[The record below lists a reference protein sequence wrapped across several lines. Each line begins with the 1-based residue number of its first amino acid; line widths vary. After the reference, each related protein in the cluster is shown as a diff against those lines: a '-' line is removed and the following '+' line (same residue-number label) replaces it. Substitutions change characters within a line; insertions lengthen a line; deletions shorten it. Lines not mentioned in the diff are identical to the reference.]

1 MTEWYNLSWNEVVE
15 QLNSD
20 ANKGLT
26 EEKVEKLQKSYG
38 KNTIEIPKGNN
49 ILYIMLLQ
57 FKNFWLLY
65 MLLIIGIYFYIG
77 GVNEAIS
84 LFGILML
91 NIIVISFGESEREKE
106 IKELQ
111 KLQSSQAMVIR
122 NGVTVKIAAEDL
134 VVGDIIILNDGDIV
148 PADVRLIEGD
158 NIKVKEGA
166 VTGEGYTVEKYSTKI
181 EDKELPLTEVRNIL
195 FKSSAIIEGNGKGIV
210 IATGTGTEIAN
221 IIGLVVENNEEG
233 NMINKKLHS
242 ILNSFTVI
250 SIIISACIAFIQ
262 LYILK
267 SDIVDGFFSFAWA
280 PIAFIPFSIFILIE
294 IISYF
299 IIKDF
304 NKKGTIIKNLS
315 VVENLSKINMICE
328 DKVGVFSENYAHVK
342 SAYADDNLM
351 GVEDFNLMELNEE
364 FNTLNRVIHIGMLCN
379 DTKFINGEYIN
390 PKNDITEIGL
400 AKFVRENNIHSLQLE
415 GIENRILT
423 IPLDKDRRL
432 MTTINRID
440 NNYRA
445 NVRGT
450 VDSLLNRCTHL
461 MKNGVEK
468 EIAEEDIK
476 KIKYAN
482 IQMSRMGLYV
492 VGFGYRNYNYEPS
505 VNENLESNLV
515 FAGLIGFYNPPL
527 NEISNVIKRGRELNI
542 HPIIF
547 TEENKLT
554 AESFGKKIGIL
565 NRVTRV
571 LSAVEMDNMPEEDLD
586 KIIGR
591 VSVFS
596 KLESKH
602 KTKIGKHY
610 KEVGQNLMMSG
621 KRISDLPYLRISKVG
636 IAFDGTNI
644 VNKLSDVLVKE
655 RTYESLLNI
664 IISSRKIVNSLINII
679 IYSFLCSLTAVIV
692 NIASKLLGLGYVL
705 NFYNILWINVITT
718 IISSIG
724 IALNYKNEE
733 EYNSEPI
740 GKNIFNGIILKSIFK
755 ATFIA
760 AVVLGSLYLNEK
772 ISFLILNLCLII
784 LSMTFNKKHTSKSKL
799 CYIFNAVVQFI
810 YFIIL
815 IKPNI

>member
-26 EEKVEKLQKSYG
+26 EEKVEKLQNSYG
-38 KNTIEIPKGNN
+38 KNIIEIPKGNN

-77 GVNEAIS
+77 QVNEAIS

-111 KLQSSQAMVIR
+111 RLQSSQAMVVR
-122 NGVTVKIAAEDL
+122 NGATVKIAAEDL

-148 PADVRLIEGD
+148 PADIRLIEGD

-195 FKSSAIIEGNGKGIV
+195 FKSSAIIEGSGKGIV

-250 SIIISACIAFIQ
+250 SIIISAFMAFIQ

-267 SDIVDGFFSFAWA
+267 GDIVDGFFSFAWA

-304 NKKGTIIKNLS
+304 NKKGTVIKNLS

-342 SAYADDNLM
+342 SVYVDDNLI
-351 GVEDFNLMELNEE
+351 GVEDLNLMELNEE

-379 DTKFINGEYIN
+379 DTKFTNGEYIN

-415 GIENRILT
+415 GIENRVLT
-423 IPLDKDRRL
+423 IPFDKDRRL
-432 MTTINRID
+432 MSTINRVD

-468 EIAEEDIK
+468 EIAEEDIR
-476 KIKYAN
+476 KIKYAD

-505 VNENLESNLV
+505 INENLESNLV

-527 NEISNVIKRGRELNI
+527 NEISNLIKKGRELNI

-571 LSAVEMDNMPEEDLD
+571 LSAVEMDNMPEEDLN

-591 VSVFS
+591 MSIFS

-610 KEVGQNLMMSG
+610 KEIGQNLMMSG
-621 KRISDLPYLRISKVG
+621 KRITDLPYLRISKVG
-636 IAFDGTNI
+636 MALDGTNI

-679 IYSFLCSLTAVIV
+679 TYSFLCSLTAVIV

-733 EYNSEPI
+733 EYNTESI

-755 ATFIA
+755 AVFIA

-784 LSMTFNKKHTSKSKL
+784 LSITFNKKHTSKSKL
-799 CYIFNAVVQFI
+799 CYIFNAVVQLI

-815 IKPNI
+815 TKPNI